1 MRAVWEARFEVENLD
16 DSTRVIG
23 VSGEVDLANAG
34 VLDDHIDQA
43 TRDGVQILVVDLTR
57 AEHLDSSALAK
68 LLSAR
73 QHLLGVGAGF
83 GLVVPSGRLRRTFE
97 IRGLDGLF
105 TLAETREDALANLR
119 SDGA

>member
-1 MRAVWEARFEVENLD
+1 MWDARFEVENLD

-43 TRDGVQILVVDLTR
+43 TRDGIHTLVVDLTL

-73 QHLLGVGAGF
+73 QHLLGVGAEF
-83 GLVVPSGRLRRTFE
+83 GIVVPEGRLRRTFE
-97 IRGLDGLF
+97 IRGLEGLF
-105 TLAETREDALANLR
+105 TLAETREDALASLR
-119 SDGA
+119 AGRA